1 MDYKTLHGAGSLAA
15 SSRSTSE
22 RNLAES
28 ARNLRAAL
36 PDAAFDTVCGV
47 EDMLVEV
54 AGRAP
59 GGLVAPA
66 LEALTAGGKRLR
78 PILLVLSAHLGEPDP
93 GSLLTA
99 SAAIEVLHTA
109 TLIHDDVVDKAES
122 RRGRPTTVAT
132 YGREVAVATGD
143 YLFAESFRGLAE
155 VGDPRLIRAFAEA
168 AMGLA
173 AGELEQF
180 RSSRGP
186 VEIEAYLEHIRMK
199 TAGLFR
205 AACVAG
211 GTLGGLSLKQ
221 IDALATYGQAL
232 GLAFQMSD
240 DVMDFVGK
248 PGLMG
253 KGVGA
258 DLAEG
263 TVTLPVIFALEEGDG
278 ATIRRVLE
286 TPNPAPEL
294 LEAGIGAVL
303 ATDAIR
309 KTESWALGEVEAA
322 IEGLEL
328 LPDGAERAIL
338 EAIASEVVGRDA

>member
-1 MDYKTLHGAGSLAA
+1 MLAA
-15 SSRSTSE
+15 SSHSTSGQD
-22 RNLAES
+22 LAES
-28 ARNLRAAL
+28 ARQLRKAL
-36 PDAAFDTVCGV
+36 PDEASEDVAAV
-47 EDMLVEV
+47 EGRLVEV
-54 AGRAP
+54 ARSAP
-59 GGLVAPA
+59 EVLAAPA

-78 PILLVLSAHLGEPDP
+78 PILMVLSARMGTPEKVT
-93 GSLLTA
+93 LLTA

-109 TLIHDDVVDKAES
+109 TLIHDDVVDKGEN
-122 RRGRPTTVAT
+122 RRGKPTTVAT
-132 YGREVAVATGD
+132 YGREIAVATGD
-143 YLFAESFRGLAE
+143 YLFAESFHGLAE
-155 VGDPRLIRAFAEA
+155 IGDPRLVRAFSEA

-173 AGELEQF
+173 AGELEQY
-180 RSSRGP
+180 RSSRGFAP
-186 VEIEAYLEHIRMK
+186 VEVEAYLDHIRLK

-221 IDALATYGQAL
+221 LDALATYGQAL

-240 DVMDFVGK
+240 DVMDLVGK

-263 TVTLPVIFALEEGDG
+263 TVTLPVIFAMREGDA

-286 TPNPAPEL
+286 TPGPSPEL
-294 LEAGIGAVL
+294 LEAGIEAVL
-303 ATDAIR
+303 ATDAIG
-309 KTESWALGEVEAA
+309 KTEAWAYAEVEAA
-322 IEGLEL
+322 IGGLSL

>member
-1 MDYKTLHGAGSLAA
+1 LHGSPSLAA
-15 SSRSTSE
+15 SSRSTSG

-28 ARNLRAAL
+28 ARNLRSAL
-36 PDAAFDTVCGV
+36 PDEASEAVAGV
-47 EDMLVEV
+47 EERLIEV
-54 AGRAP
+54 AYGAL
-59 GGLVAPA
+59 GELVAPA

-78 PILLVLSAHLGEPDP
+78 PILLVLSARIGEPED
-93 GSLLTA
+93 GALLTA
-99 SAAIEVLHTA
+99 STAIEVLHTA
-109 TLIHDDVVDKAES
+109 TLIHDDVVDKAGS
-122 RRGRPTTVAT
+122 RRGRPTTAAAH
-132 YGREVAVATGD
+132 GREVAVATGD
-143 YLFAESFRGLAE
+143 YLFAEAFYGLAE
-155 VGDPRLIRAFAEA
+155 IGDPRLVRAFSEA

-180 RSSRGP
+180 RSARGP
-186 VEIEAYLEHIRMK
+186 VEVEAYLEHIRMK
-199 TAGLFR
+199 TAGLFK

-211 GTLGGLSLKQ
+211 GTLGGLSIKQ
-221 IDALATYGQAL
+221 VDALATYGQAL

-240 DVMDFVGK
+240 DVMDLVGK

-263 TVTLPVIFALEEGDG
+263 TVTLPVIFALKEGD
-278 ATIRRVLE
+278 AAVIRRVLQ
-286 TPNPAPEL
+286 TPSPSPEI
-294 LEAGIGAVL
+294 LEAGIEAVL

-309 KTESWALGEVEAA
+309 KTETWALGEVEAA
-322 IEGLEL
+322 IEGLKL

>member
-1 MDYKTLHGAGSLAA
+1 MPG
-15 SSRSTSE
+15 

-28 ARNLRAAL
+28 ARNLRAVL
-36 PDAAFDTVCGV
+36 PDGASEALARV
-47 EDMLVEV
+47 EDLLVEI
-54 AGRAP
+54 AGCAP
-59 GGLVAPA
+59 EELVEPA

-78 PILLVLSAHLGEPDP
+78 PILLVLSAGMGEPERS
-93 GSLLTA
+93 GLLTA
-99 SAAIEVLHTA
+99 ATAVEVLHTA

-122 RRGRPTTVAT
+122 RRGKPTTVAS
-132 YGREVAVATGD
+132 YGRETAVATGD
-143 YLFAESFRGLAE
+143 YLFAETFYGLAQ
-155 VGDPRLIRAFAEA
+155 VGDPRLVRAFAEA

-186 VEIEAYLEHIRMK
+186 VEVEAYLEHIRMK

-211 GTLGGLSLKQ
+211 GTLGGLSLRQ

-240 DVMDFVGK
+240 DVMDLVGK

-253 KGVGA
+253 KGVGT

-263 TVTLPVIFALEEGDG
+263 TVTLPVIFALKEGDEVTAG
-278 ATIRRVLE
+278 AIRRVLE
-286 TPNPAPEL
+286 VPNPAPEL
-294 LEAGIGAVL
+294 LEAGIEAVL
-303 ATDAIR
+303 ATDAIN
-309 KTESWALGEVEAA
+309 KTEVWALGEVEAA
-322 IEGLEL
+322 IEGLGL
-328 LPDGAERAIL
+328 LPDGAERALL

>member
-1 MDYKTLHGAGSLAA
+1 MDYKTLHGGGSLAA
-15 SSRSTSE
+15 SSPSTSGQ
-22 RNLAES
+22 NLAES

-36 PDAAFDTVCGV
+36 PEAASETVSGV
-47 EDMLVEV
+47 EGMLVEV
-54 AGRAP
+54 ARRAP
-59 GGLVAPA
+59 EGLVAPA
-66 LEALTAGGKRLR
+66 LEALTVGGKRLR
-78 PILLVLSAHLGEPDP
+78 PILLALSAHLGEPEP
-93 GSLLTA
+93 GALLRA
-99 SAAIEVLHTA
+99 STAIEVLHTA
-109 TLIHDDVVDKAES
+109 TLIHDDVVDKAEN
-122 RRGRPTTVAT
+122 RRGRPTTAAT
-132 YGREVAVATGD
+132 YGREIALATGD
-143 YLFAESFRGLAE
+143 YLFAQSFYGLAE
-155 VGDPRLIRAFAEA
+155 IGDPRLVRAFAEA

-186 VEIEAYLEHIRMK
+186 VEVEAYLEHIRMK

-221 IDALATYGQAL
+221 LDSLATYGQAL

-240 DVMDFVGK
+240 DVMDLVGK

-253 KGVGA
+253 KGVGT

-263 TVTLPVIFALEEGDG
+263 TVTLPVIFAIKEGDA

-286 TPNPAPEL
+286 RPNPAPEL
-294 LEAGIGAVL
+294 LEAGIEAVL
-303 ATDAIR
+303 ATDAINQ
-309 KTESWALGEVEAA
+309 TEAWALSEVEAA
-322 IEGLEL
+322 IEGLAL

>member
-1 MDYKTLHGAGSLAA
+1 MLG
-15 SSRSTSE
+15 

-28 ARNLRAAL
+28 ARNLRDAL
-36 PDAAFDTVCGV
+36 PDEALEAVAGV
-47 EDMLVEV
+47 EERLVEV
-54 AGRAP
+54 AYGAP

-66 LEALTAGGKRLR
+66 FDALTAGGKRLR
-78 PILLVLSAHLGEPDP
+78 PILLVLSARMGEPES
-93 GSLLTA
+93 GALLTA
-99 SAAIEVLHTA
+99 STAIEVLHTA
-109 TLIHDDVVDKAES
+109 TLIHDDVVDKAGS
-122 RRGRPTTVAT
+122 RRGRPTTVAA

-143 YLFAESFRGLAE
+143 CLFAEAFHGLAE
-155 VGDPRLIRAFAEA
+155 IGDPRLVRSFSEA

-180 RSSRGP
+180 RSARGS
-186 VEIEAYLEHIRMK
+186 VEVEAYLEHIRMK
-199 TAGLFR
+199 TAGLFK

-211 GTLGGLSLKQ
+211 GTLGGLSIKQ
-221 IDALATYGQAL
+221 VDALATYGQAL

-240 DVMDFVGK
+240 DVMDLVGK

-263 TVTLPVIFALEEGDG
+263 TVTLPVIFALKEGN
-278 ATIRRVLE
+278 AAVIRRVLQ
-286 TPNPAPEL
+286 TPSPPPEIL
-294 LEAGIGAVL
+294 VAGIEAVL

-309 KTESWALGEVEAA
+309 KTETWALGEIEAA
-322 IEGLEL
+322 LEGLSL
-328 LPDGAERAIL
+328 LPDRPERAIL

>member
-1 MDYKTLHGAGSLAA
+1 MHGSPSLAA
-15 SSRSTSE
+15 SSRSTSG

-36 PDAAFDTVCGV
+36 PDEASEIVAGV
-47 EDMLVEV
+47 EERLIEV
-54 AGRAP
+54 AYGAL
-59 GGLVAPA
+59 GELVAPA

-78 PILLVLSAHLGEPDP
+78 PILLVLSARMGEPED
-93 GSLLTA
+93 GALLTA
-99 SAAIEVLHTA
+99 STAIEVLHTA
-109 TLIHDDVVDKAES
+109 TLIHDDVVDKAGS
-122 RRGRPTTVAT
+122 RRGRPTTAAAH
-132 YGREVAVATGD
+132 GREVAVATGD
-143 YLFAESFRGLAE
+143 YLFAEAFYGLAE
-155 VGDPRLIRAFAEA
+155 IGDPRLVRAFSEA

-180 RSSRGP
+180 RSARGP
-186 VEIEAYLEHIRMK
+186 VEVDAYLEHIRMK
-199 TAGLFR
+199 TAGLFK

-211 GTLGGLSLKQ
+211 GTLGGLSIKQ
-221 IDALATYGQAL
+221 VDALATYGQAL

-240 DVMDFVGK
+240 DVMDLVGK

-263 TVTLPVIFALEEGDG
+263 TVTLPVIFARKEGD
-278 ATIRRVLE
+278 AAVIRRVLQ
-286 TPNPAPEL
+286 TPNPSPKI
-294 LEAGIGAVL
+294 LEAGIEAVL

-309 KTESWALGEVEAA
+309 KTETWALGEVEAA

-338 EAIASEVVGRDA
+338 EAIASEVGGRDA

>member
-1 MDYKTLHGAGSLAA
+1 MHGSPSLAA
-15 SSRSTSE
+15 SSRSTSG

-28 ARNLRAAL
+28 ARNLRSAL
-36 PDAAFDTVCGV
+36 PDEASEAVAGV
-47 EDMLVEV
+47 EERLIEV
-54 AGRAP
+54 AYGAL
-59 GGLVAPA
+59 GELVAPA

-78 PILLVLSAHLGEPDP
+78 PILLVLSARMGEPED
-93 GSLLTA
+93 GALLTA
-99 SAAIEVLHTA
+99 STAIEVLHTA
-109 TLIHDDVVDKAES
+109 TLIHDDVVDKAGS
-122 RRGRPTTVAT
+122 RRGRPTTAAAH
-132 YGREVAVATGD
+132 GREVAVATGD
-143 YLFAESFRGLAE
+143 YLFAEAFYGLAE
-155 VGDPRLIRAFAEA
+155 IGDPRLVRAFSEA

-180 RSSRGP
+180 RSARGP
-186 VEIEAYLEHIRMK
+186 VEVEAYLEHIRMK
-199 TAGLFR
+199 TAGLFK

-211 GTLGGLSLKQ
+211 GTLGGLSIKQ
-221 IDALATYGQAL
+221 VDALATYGQAL

-240 DVMDFVGK
+240 DVMDLVGK

-263 TVTLPVIFALEEGDG
+263 TVTLPVIFALKEGE
-278 ATIRRVLE
+278 AAVIRRVLQ
-286 TPNPAPEL
+286 TPSPSPEI
-294 LEAGIGAVL
+294 LEAGIEAVL

-309 KTESWALGEVEAA
+309 KTETWALGEVEAA